1 MTDPSSAVTV
11 CPQRCRRSRRAR
23 VGHPSGQP
31 LSDADRYAVVTALAA
46 AVAVLPQV
54 LTHTR
59 PDTPDTPD
67 SRGAAREAL
76 SRGDHHRARPR
87 PPARRRRPAPGLPH
101 SHGSNRPRHC
111 SRIASASVTCPPM
124 PAPAL
129 VDAHARELVTDDIH
143 TPHAFPGRVCR
154 CHDKQGACARRRDA
168 DQGRAEQRGG
178 QKRTLPTRR
187 FETVRGAGGWAAAG
201 LWLVRRVG
209 DGSSQGGGCRNSARP
224 RVGIGPGNKPAPPP
238 PDGPRSRS
246 STGLSRR
253 SRRSPWSSTTPRRSP
268 SRRGRPVSRSS
279 MRSSRT

>member
-178 QKRTLPTRR
+178 QREPSPPDGSRR
-187 FETVRGAGGWAAAG
+187 SGVRVAGQQLACGWCVASVTVPARGAGAEIVLGHVSASGPGTSPRRRLRTVRDPGRRPDYRDGHDGHRGPAPHRAGPHPVAAG
-201 LWLVRRVG
+201 QCPGVR
-209 DGSSQGGGCRNSARP
+209 
-224 RVGIGPGNKPAPPP
+224 
-238 PDGPRSRS
+238 
-246 STGLSRR
+246 
-253 SRRSPWSSTTPRRSP
+253 
-268 SRRGRPVSRSS
+268 
-279 MRSSRT
+279 